1 MTEPLHEELSD
12 AVDGLFGPTPIDKH
26 SATFR
31 VAVLYD
37 GTGELGQAIRDAG
50 LEVVYTREPD
60 SPTED
65 FDFDRVPAFDFL
77 IANLPGD
84 SRDVLEF
91 ALRFL
96 RVRRPAAFVLTG
108 KERIDTGTEFERFFR
123 GRAEQI
129 HYELHS
135 ATLRARN
142 GDTRS
147 FVAGMPP
154 RTLQRPARTV
164 LPSGKVQGAARIPFS
179 WPCGDLVDALD
190 AGMLVMEVLERV
202 GQSLLLQ
209 RT

>member
-1 MTEPLHEELSD
+1 MTEYWQGEYND

-37 GTGELGQAIRDAG
+37 GTGELCQAIRDAG

-77 IANLPGD
+77 IANLPGSKPLD
-84 SRDVLEF
+84 ALQF

-96 RVRRPAAFVLTG
+96 RVRRPAAFVLVSEARVQ
-108 KERIDTGTEFERFFR
+108 KRFMDHFR
-123 GRAEQI
+123 GRAKQLVYQI
-129 HYELHS
+129 S
-135 ATLRARN
+135 DATFDGSNSRIIAV
-142 GDTRS
+142 GT
-147 FVAGMPP
+147 PP
-154 RTLQRPARTV
+154 H
-164 LPSGKVQGAARIPFS
+164 IPFS
-179 WPCGDLVDALD
+179 WPCGDPVDASD
-190 AGMLVMEVLERV
+190 ANMLVMEVLERV